1 MKYYLLI
8 LLSGVLVQ
16 NNIFQEKCLEGKYL
30 ILFEE
35 KYKNQNGII
44 SFNKENNYER
54 KLLNEKKFSGIID
67 NQKFRIVLKDK
78 DTPYE
83 IIIVKSSISND
94 TIPFR
99 TIDIRDKSEQTGD
112 IVIHEGKLIKIK

>member
-1 MKYYLLI
+1 MKYYLII
-8 LLSGVLVQ
+8 LLTGVFVH
-16 NNIFQEKCLEGKYL
+16 NNFFQEKYLEGKYS

-35 KYKNQNGII
+35 KYNNQNGII
-44 SFNKENNYER
+44 HFNKKSYER
-54 KLLNEKKFSGIID
+54 KLLNEKKVSGIID

-83 IIIVKSSISND
+83 IIILKSSLSND

-99 TIDIRDKSEQTGD
+99 TIDVRDKTEQTGD

>member
-1 MKYYLLI
+1 MKYYLII
-8 LLSGVLVQ
+8 LLTGVFVH
-16 NNIFQEKCLEGKYL
+16 NNFFQEKYLEGKYS

-35 KYKNQNGII
+35 KYNNQNGII
-44 SFNKENNYER
+44 HFNKKSYER
-54 KLLNEKKFSGIID
+54 KLLNEKKVSGIID

-83 IIIVKSSISND
+83 IIIVKSSLSND

-99 TIDIRDKSEQTGD
+99 TIDVRDKTEQTGD

>member
-1 MKYYLLI
+1 MT
-8 LLSGVLVQ
+8 GVFVQ
-16 NNIFQEKCLEGKYL
+16 NNFFQEKYLEGKYS

-35 KYKNQNGII
+35 KYNNQNGII
-44 SFNKENNYER
+44 HFNKKSYER
-54 KLLNEKKFSGIID
+54 KLLNKKKISGIID

-83 IIIVKSSISND
+83 IIIVKSSLSND

-99 TIDIRDKSEQTGD
+99 TIDVRDKTEQTGD

>member
-1 MKYYLLI
+1 MKYYLII
-8 LLSGVLVQ
+8 LLTGVFVH
-16 NNIFQEKCLEGKYL
+16 NNFFQEKYLEGKYS

-35 KYKNQNGII
+35 KYNNQNGII
-44 SFNKENNYER
+44 HFNKKSYER
-54 KLLNEKKFSGIID
+54 KLLNEKKVSGIID

-83 IIIVKSSISND
+83 IIIVKSSLSND

-99 TIDIRDKSEQTGD
+99 TIDVRDKTEQTGV